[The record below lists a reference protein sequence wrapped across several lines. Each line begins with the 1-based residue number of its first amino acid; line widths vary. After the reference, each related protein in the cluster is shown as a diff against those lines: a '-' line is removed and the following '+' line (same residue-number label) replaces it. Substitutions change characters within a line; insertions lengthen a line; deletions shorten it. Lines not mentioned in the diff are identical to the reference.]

1 VFKILDRYV
10 VREVLPPFV
19 LGLVVLTFLLQMPPM
34 LDYGEQFIEKGV
46 PWPTVVHL
54 LATLI
59 PQALALTIPMALLLG
74 ILVALGRMSAD
85 REFVALQACGI
96 SIFRLLRPI
105 LWLAIPATAATLYV
119 MIVLIP
125 DQNQAFRE
133 ITFRFLASAAESDV
147 KARVFFQE
155 FPKQVLYV
163 RDVPPSG
170 GWLDVFMADT
180 SRDDQTIVYLAKR
193 GRLVVDREKRTVE
206 LVLEQGSS
214 HATSLKNPDS
224 HQGGTF
230 DRQVISLDAASV
242 FRRSTLLKGDNEMSI
257 AELKAKDV
265 EAAKTGAPA
274 YGQYFIQL
282 KYSIPTACLVLA
294 LIGLTLGVTN
304 RKDGKFASF
313 VLGFVVVFIYQQIM
327 WTCRGLALTGR
338 LSPGLAAWVPNVV
351 VGAAGI
357 VLLLWRAGS
366 SDRPIRFILPSFL
379 WGSRWLRWKAT
390 GARMTPAA
398 SRRRVVTIVI
408 RMPYLYLP
416 RPRLL
421 DLYIMRQFLRVFGLA
436 SVALLGIFYIATL
449 TEFATYLFRGT
460 ATTTMVLQHF
470 YFETPRYVTFL
481 IPLSALIST
490 LVVFGLLT
498 KNSELIVMRACGVSL
513 YRSAI
518 PIVLLAVVLSATMYE
533 LQEQLVP
540 DSHRKAEELR
550 HVMRG
555 LPAQTFGTLERRW
568 IVGHEGDIYHYEN
581 FDPRID
587 RFNRL
592 TVYDL
597 DPKTWRLASLT
608 YAKDVGLAAQ
618 PGADDERALGW
629 QGREGWTRTF
639 STARRRGVMKDV
651 VTYVAFAAQP
661 IPLEPPSYF
670 KTDDPEPDRM
680 SYEELSA
687 HITQLRASGF
697 HVVPYMV
704 QLQRKIAFP
713 FVPLIMTLLAVP
725 FAVTT
730 GRRGALYGI
739 GIGIVLAILYWT
751 TQSVFAA
758 IGAGG
763 AISPVLAAWAPN
775 ILFGAAAAYM
785 ILTVRT

>member
-1 VFKILDRYV
+1 
-10 VREVLPPFV
+10 
-19 LGLVVLTFLLQMPPM
+19 
-34 LDYGEQFIEKGV
+34 
-46 PWPTVVHL
+46 
-54 LATLI
+54 
-59 PQALALTIPMALLLG
+59 
-74 ILVALGRMSAD
+74 
-85 REFVALQACGI
+85 
-96 SIFRLLRPI
+96 
-105 LWLAIPATAATLYV
+105 
-119 MIVLIP
+119 
-125 DQNQAFRE
+125 
-133 ITFRFLASAAESDV
+133 
-147 KARVFFQE
+147 
-155 FPKQVLYV
+155 
-163 RDVPPSG
+163 
-170 GWLDVFMADT
+170 MADI

-193 GRLVVDREKRTVE
+193 GRLVVDRDKKTVE
-206 LVLEQGSS
+206 LVLEDGSS
-214 HATSLKNPDS
+214 HLTSLKNPDA
-224 HQGGTF
+224 HQGSTF

-257 AELKAKDV
+257 AELRAKDA
-265 EAAKTGAPA
+265 EAAKSRLPS
-274 YGQYFIQL
+274 YGEYFVQN
-282 KYSIPTACLVLA
+282 KFSIPAACLVLT
-294 LIGLTLGVTN
+294 LVGLTLGVTN

-338 LSPGLAAWVPNVV
+338 LSAGLASWIPNMVI
-351 VGAAGI
+351 GAAGI
-357 VLLLWRAGS
+357 VMLLWRAGS
-366 SDRPIRFILPSFL
+366 SDRPIHLALPSFVWRL
-379 WGSRWLRWKAT
+379 GQLGRGAT
-390 GARMTPAA
+390 DAPRRPATA
-398 SRRRVVTIVI
+398 RRRVVTIVI
-408 RMPYLYLP
+408 RMPRLYLP

-436 SVALLGIFYIATL
+436 SAALLGIFYIATL
-449 TEFATYLFRGT
+449 TDFATYLFRGT
-460 ATTTMVLQHF
+460 ATTSMVLQHF

-518 PIVLLAVVLSATMYE
+518 PIVLLAVALSAAMYE
-533 LQEQLVP
+533 IQERLVP
-540 DSHRKAEELR
+540 DSHRRAEELR

-555 LPAQTFGTLERRW
+555 LPAQTFGTLERKW
-568 IVGHEGDIYHYEN
+568 IVGHDGDIYHYEN

-592 TVYDL
+592 TVYDI
-597 DPKTWRLASLT
+597 DSKIWRLASLT
-608 YAKDVGLAAQ
+608 YVKDVGLVGQ

-639 STARRRGVMKDV
+639 STGRRRGVMKDV
-651 VTYVAFAAQP
+651 VTYVPFAVQP
-661 IPLEPPSYF
+661 LALEPPSYF

-680 SYEELSA
+680 SYEELNR

-739 GIGIVLAILYWT
+739 GIGIVLAIVYWT

-763 AISPVLAAWAPN
+763 VISPVLAAWAPN

>member
-1 VFKILDRYV
+1 
-10 VREVLPPFV
+10 
-19 LGLVVLTFLLQMPPM
+19 VVLTFLLEMPPM

-85 REFVALQACGI
+85 REFVAMQACGI
-96 SIFRLLRPI
+96 SIFRLVRPM
-105 LWLAIPATAATLYV
+105 LWLAIPATMATLYV

-133 ITFRFLASAAESDV
+133 ITFRVVASAAEGDL
-147 KARVFFQE
+147 KARVFFHE
-155 FPKQVLYV
+155 FPNQVLYV

-180 SRDDQTIVYLAKR
+180 SHDDQTIVYLAKR
-193 GRLVVDREKRTVE
+193 GRLAVDRDKKTVE
-206 LVLEQGSS
+206 LVLEEGSS
-214 HATSLKNPDS
+214 HSTSLKNPDT

-242 FRRSTLLKGDNEMSI
+242 FKRSTLLKGDNEMSI
-257 AELKAKDV
+257 AELRAKDA
-265 EAAKTGAPA
+265 EAAKLGTPS

-282 KYSIPTACLVLA
+282 KYSIPTACLVLT

-313 VLGFVVVFIYQQIM
+313 VLGFVVVFVYEQIM
-327 WTCRGLALTGR
+327 FTCRGLALTGR
-338 LSPGLAAWVPNVV
+338 LSPGIAAWIPNIA

-366 SDRPIRFILPSFL
+366 TDRPIRFILPSFL
-379 WGSRWLRWKAT
+379 WGLARLRPYAT
-390 GARMTPAA
+390 RGRPKPAA
-398 SRRRVVTIVI
+398 SRRRVVTIVVRI
-408 RMPYLYLP
+408 PRFNLP

-460 ATTTMVLQHF
+460 ATTRMVLQHF
-470 YFETPRYVTFL
+470 FYETPRYVTLL

-518 PIVLLAVVLSATMYE
+518 PIVLLAVVLSGAMYA
-533 LQEQLVP
+533 LQERLVP
-540 DSHRKAEELR
+540 DSHRRAEELR

-555 LPAQTFGTLERRW
+555 FPAQTFGTLERKW
-568 IVGHEGDIYHYEN
+568 IVGHDGDIYHYEN

-608 YAKDVGLAAQ
+608 YAKDVGLVAQ

-629 QGREGWTRTF
+629 QGREGWTRSF
-639 STARRRGVMKDV
+639 STARRRGAMKDI
-651 VTYVAFAAQP
+651 VTYVPFAVQP
-661 IPLEPPSYF
+661 MAMEPPSYF

-680 SYEELSA
+680 SYEELSR
-687 HITQLRASGF
+687 HITQLRLSGF

-739 GIGIVLAILYWT
+739 GIGIVLAITYWT

-763 AISPVLAAWAPN
+763 VISPVLAAWAPN